1 MLIPAVLASI
11 PSPSSN
17 ALELGPLTFRYYG
30 LMIALGVLA
39 AVEIASRRWEARG
52 GERDD
57 ILEIAKW
64 AVPAG
69 LIGSRIYHVATDW
82 KRYQGRWLDAFK
94 IWEGGL
100 GIPGGLFLGVLVGAL
115 FARRKGWSITGLVD
129 AIIPGIPVAQAIG
142 RLGNW
147 FNQEIFGRP
156 SDLPWAVEIDE
167 RFRPAE
173 FAQFSTFHPTFLYEG
188 LLNLAI
194 AASLIWVD
202 KKKWLKPGQILPLW
216 IALYGIARF
225 IIEGMRTDEASLI
238 AGIRVNHWVSGAA
251 VIIGAIWFVI
261 LGRRPASDPAFDDGV
276 LDDRVLDDRVL
287 EHDEGGLLDDG
298 VLEHDHDDVS
308 PVNKNGT

>member
-1 MLIPAVLASI
+1 MLASI

-52 GERDD
+52 GDRDD

-64 AVPAG
+64 VVPAG
-69 LIGSRIYHVATDW
+69 LIGTRIYHVATDW
-82 KRYQGRWLDAFK
+82 KRYQGRWFDTLK

-100 GIPGGLFLGVLVGAL
+100 GIPGGLLLGVLVGVW
-115 FARRKGWSITGLVD
+115 FARRQGWEVTPLIDS
-129 AIIPGIPVAQAIG
+129 IIPGIPVAQAIG

-156 SDLPWAVEIDE
+156 TDVPWAVEIDE
-167 RFRPAE
+167 RFRPSE
-173 FAQFSTFHPTFLYEG
+173 FADSPTFHPTFLYEG

-194 AASLIWVD
+194 AGTLIVAD

-225 IIEGMRTDEASLI
+225 IVEGMRIDEASLI
-238 AGIRVNHWVSGAA
+238 LDIRVNHWVSGAA
-251 VIIGAIWFVI
+251 VIVGGIWFVI
-261 LGRRPASDPAFDDGV
+261 LGRRPVAESDDMNRPSGPDPVDSAAGEDDADADA
-276 LDDRVLDDRVL
+276 DDA
-287 EHDEGGLLDDG
+287 GLI
-298 VLEHDHDDVS
+298 S
-308 PVNKNGT
+308 